1 MAKTSENKFRFY
13 RVQAGLTQ
21 REVADEL
28 GLGSY
33 VICDYERG
41 RAEPSIK
48 VLKQLG
54 ALYRVSLDDLLDNP
68 PIDGK
73 PEDPA
78 LDDLIRLV
86 NSYEG
91 KARENAIDLAKE
103 VLRKTK
109 K

>member
-1 MAKTSENKFRFY
+1 MAKTSENKYRFY
-13 RVQAGLTQ
+13 RIQAGLTQ

-41 RAEPSIK
+41 RAEPSTK
-48 VLKQLG
+48 VLKQLA
-54 ALYRVSLDDLLDNP
+54 ALYRVTLDELLDNP
-68 PIDGK
+68 PIEEK
-73 PEDPA
+73 REDPA
-78 LDDLIRLV
+78 LDALIRLI

-91 KARENAIDLAKE
+91 KARENAIDLAME
-103 VLRKTK
+103 ILRKTK